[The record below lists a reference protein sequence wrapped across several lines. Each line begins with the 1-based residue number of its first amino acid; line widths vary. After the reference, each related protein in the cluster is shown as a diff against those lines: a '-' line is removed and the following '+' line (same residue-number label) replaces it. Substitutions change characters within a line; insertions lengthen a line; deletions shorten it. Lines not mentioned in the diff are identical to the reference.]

1 MGCCQTLNTDTRNS
15 QRVVAN
21 NLTKLYEIDP
31 KVLGAGS
38 FGKVFL
44 AHNKKNRD
52 FRVAVKVISKI
63 KFANELEFI
72 RQEVQILS
80 ELDHPNIVKYY
91 EQYEDSRYLYL
102 VMEYCSGGE
111 LLDKITKTP
120 FSEKDACKIMQ
131 DILRAINHCHCK
143 NIAHRDIKPENL
155 MYDSQ
160 GNIKLID
167 FGLAKQSM

>member
-15 QRVVAN
+15 QRVVVN

-91 EQYEDSRYLYL
+91 RHIPIKAPNSERIQKVCIVTEFIRGQTLHDFIVSN
-102 VMEYCSGGE
+102 E
-111 LLDKITKTP
+111 KI
-120 FSEKDACKIMQ
+120 D
-131 DILRAINHCHCK
+131 
-143 NIAHRDIKPENL
+143 
-155 MYDSQ
+155 
-160 GNIKLID
+160 
-167 FGLAKQSM
+167 